1 MERRV
6 LSASELTEV
15 QKSIMRK
22 EISSAEILM
31 EIYDHYISHLQEFSE
46 EQFSRELFELDQ
58 KFTYGYCHALQSK
71 FNKEAKADI
80 AKTQWMVIQ
89 KYFCASRWLFLA
101 GILVLV
107 FYVSTQAR
115 TKEELGILLLSPLIL
130 LVFANFAFDYQNF
143 KKLRPIK
150 KTFKGIGIPIYS
162 SLARPI
168 SERMYLPVL
177 LAQVLVYLPKIV
189 FPNLELAPFLSALA
203 GMITVLLTLY
213 AISLLEVWKIK
224 SKTALV

>member
-1 MERRV
+1 MEGRV

-46 EQFSRELFELDQ
+46 EQFSKELFELDQ
-58 KFTYGYCHALQSK
+58 KFSYGYCHAIQSK

-80 AKTQWMVIQ
+80 AKTQWIVIQ
-89 KYFCASRWLFLA
+89 KYFCGSRWLFLA
-101 GILVLV
+101 GILALV
-107 FYVSTQAR
+107 FYVSSQTRSEQ
-115 TKEELGILLLSPLIL
+115 ELGILLLSPLIL
-130 LVFANFAFDYQNF
+130 LVVVSIAFDYQNF

-162 SLARPI
+162 ALARPI
-168 SERMYLPVL
+168 SDRIYLPVL

-189 FPNLELAPFLSALA
+189 FPNLEFVKFSPAIA
-203 GMITVLLTLY
+203 GMITVLLILYTL
-213 AISLLEVWKIK
+213 SLLEVWKIK
-224 SKTALV
+224 SKTALI

>member
-1 MERRV
+1 MEGRV
-6 LSASELTEV
+6 LLATELTEI
-15 QKSIMRK
+15 QKSIMCK

-71 FNKEAKADI
+71 FNKEAKAGI

-89 KYFCASRWLFLA
+89 KYFCASRWLFLVGFLA
-101 GILVLV
+101 LV
-107 FYVSTQAR
+107 FFVSAQAR
-115 TKEELGILLLSPLIL
+115 SPQELGILLLSPLIL
-130 LVFANFAFDYQNF
+130 LVVSNFAFGYQNF

-150 KTFKGIGIPIYS
+150 KIFKGIGIPISS
-162 SLARPI
+162 SLALPI

-189 FPNLELAPFLSALA
+189 FPNLEFVKLSPAIA
-203 GMITVLLTLY
+203 GMITVLLILYTL
-213 AISLLEVWKIK
+213 SLLEVWKIK
-224 SKTALV
+224 SKTALI

>member
-1 MERRV
+1 MIGRK
-6 LSASELTEV
+6 LNQAELNRI
-15 QKSIMRK
+15 QKAIAVK
-22 EISSAEILM
+22 DLTSAEILM

-46 EQFSRELFELDQ
+46 EQFSSELFELED
-58 KFTYGYCHALQSK
+58 KFSYGYCHALQFK
-71 FNKEAKADI
+71 FNKKTKADI

-89 KYFCASRWLFLA
+89 KYFCGSRWLFLA
-101 GILVLV
+101 GILALV

-115 TKEELGILLLSPLIL
+115 SKQELEILLVSPLIL
-130 LVFANFAFDYQNF
+130 LGFVSIAFGYQNF

-150 KTFKGIGIPIYS
+150 KTFKGIGIPISS

-189 FPNLELAPFLSALA
+189 FPNLGLVKLSPAIT
-203 GMITVLLTLY
+203 GMITVLLILYTL
-213 AISLLEVWKIK
+213 SLLETWKIK
-224 SKTALV
+224 SKTALI

>member
-1 MERRV
+1 
-6 LSASELTEV
+6 
-15 QKSIMRK
+15 MRK

-58 KFTYGYCHALQSK
+58 KFSYGYCHALQSK

-89 KYFCASRWLFLA
+89 KYFCGSRWLFLA

-107 FYVSTQAR
+107 FYISTQTR
-115 TKEELGILLLSPLIL
+115 SQQELGILLLSPLIL

-168 SERMYLPVL
+168 SERIYLPVL
-177 LAQVLVYLPKIV
+177 LAQVLVYLPKII

-224 SKTALV
+224 SKTALI